1 MLRSLRTRLM
11 VSYFATIFVAILLA
25 GTLVLS
31 HMRTSLEE
39 EKASTLIMSANLAAN
54 AISGPID
61 TSNQNE
67 LRQESRDMTAGT
79 GARVLY
85 LDRRGRVLA
94 DGFGEMEGVH
104 IGDATAS
111 SALRGASSDRVVV
124 TEDASVMYAAVPIYR
139 SDEVVGAAFLSAD
152 MSPVLQGLDT
162 TRTLLLWGA
171 VVGGLVAGVLAYA
184 FASSLT
190 RPLRHLAR
198 GASRLAEGRLDWD
211 VDTTTSADEVGELAG
226 AFQHMLD
233 SLRREDRMRRMFVD
247 NASHEI
253 RSPLASLRALVQ
265 GLMEDPDPDPEL
277 QRDFLEH
284 IDREIDRL
292 DDLARSLTDL
302 SASHML
308 RAGFVKTPT
317 NMRGLVDAVL
327 DGLSGRI
334 RDKGVGVEVIGD
346 SRWPVEPEWME
357 VALQNL
363 VQNALKYVPAQRGEI
378 RVGIIEE
385 VDRLVIHVD
394 DNGPGIPPADQPH
407 IFERF
412 YRVDKARDRRT
423 GGSGLGLSIVKQVVE
438 AHGGEI
444 EVLSAPGS
452 GTRFTINL
460 PDSAAR

>member
-39 EKASTLIMSANLAAN
+39 EKASALIMSANLAAN
-54 AISGPID
+54 AISGPLD

-67 LRQESRDMTAGT
+67 LRQASRDMTAGT

-94 DGFGEMEGVH
+94 DGFGEMEGAE
-104 IGDATAS
+104 IGDVTAS
-111 SALRGASSDRVVV
+111 SALEGDSSDRIVV
-124 TEDASVMYAAVPIYR
+124 TEDASVMYAAVPIFR
-139 SDEVVGAAFLSAD
+139 ADTVVGAAFLSAD
-152 MSPVLQGLDT
+152 MSPVLQGLQT
-162 TRTLLLWGA
+162 TRILLLWGA
-171 VVGGLVAGVLAYA
+171 AVGGLVAGVLAYA

-190 RPLRHLAR
+190 HPLRQLAR
-198 GASRLAEGRLDWD
+198 GANRLADGRLDWN
-211 VDTTTSADEVGELAG
+211 VDTTSSSDEVGELAR

-253 RSPLASLRALVQ
+253 RSPLASLRALAQ
-265 GLMEDPDPDPEL
+265 GLMDDPDPDPEL
-277 QRDFLEH
+277 QRDFLQH

-302 SASHML
+302 SASQML
-308 RAGFVKTPT
+308 RSGFVKAPT
-317 NMRGLVDAVL
+317 NMQRLVRGVL
-327 DGLSGRI
+327 DDFSSHI
-334 RDKGVGVEVIGD
+334 REKGVNAEIVGE
-346 SRWPVEPEWME
+346 STWLVEPRWME

-363 VQNALKYVPAQRGEI
+363 VGNALKYVPAGRGEI
-378 RVGIIEE
+378 RVEIVEE
-385 VDRLVIHVD
+385 GDRLLIHVE
-394 DNGPGIPPADQPH
+394 DNGPGIPPEDQPH
-407 IFERF
+407 VFERF

-423 GGSGLGLSIVKQVVE
+423 GGSGLGLTIVKQVIE

-444 EVLSAPGS
+444 DIASGPGP
-452 GTRFTINL
+452 GTRFTIGL
-460 PDSAAR
+460 PDSQT